1 MRIPEPTDCCYF
13 HVCRLVGDPVCPC
26 ECAHF
31 FELAGEKITPT
42 NSARDE
48 TVTYRKCCECAIS
61 CDRRSSGDCGYGYG
75 V

>member
-1 MRIPEPTDCCYF
+1 MDDIIRICDGASVIIDDLNN
-13 HVCRLVGDPVCPC
+13 HINRVRK
-26 ECAHF
+26 
-31 FELAGEKITPT
+31 LAEGKKPPA